1 MTGISGNRFLA
12 VIVRHQLNYP
22 ALVSPPATTTTP
34 SSFIMDIQARFEEI
48 RRMPVDHQKLGLSDW
63 SNIEPLFDKAINT
76 PTEITPHE
84 KHQIAQWPPHEEM
97 EAQCQKQFNRSI
109 SDLLQAA
116 VIDRDSLTCSEAT
129 LIRQGFHDID
139 RLAYTERQAVARR
152 RRRFE
157 QLLWD
162 KYQQALGSVLLPVE
176 IKAWNAVT
184 DDEWFN
190 EKLRTS
196 LQHTRNPFVDSGPAP
211 WVQKI
216 IDQGDSKP
224 WGYIIYCFRLN
235 TRWQNFQS
243 KFNDR
248 VFLAPSVG
256 VGSDQIR
263 RTKLTEFL
271 NFDGPEDDLVLL
283 RQ

>member
-1 MTGISGNRFLA
+1 
-12 VIVRHQLNYP
+12 
-22 ALVSPPATTTTP
+22 
-34 SSFIMDIQARFEEI
+34 
-48 RRMPVDHQKLGLSDW
+48 MPVDHQKLGLSDW

-116 VIDRDSLTCSEAT
+116 VIDCDSLTCSEAT
-129 LIRQGFHDID
+129 LICQGFHDID
-139 RLAYTERQAVARR
+139 WLAYTECQAVARR
-152 RRRFE
+152 RWRFE
-157 QLLWD
+157 KLLWD
-162 KYQQALGSVLLPVE
+162 KYQQALVSILLPVE
-176 IKAWNAVT
+176 MKAWNAVT

-190 EKLRTS
+190 KKLRTS
-196 LQHTRNPFVDSGPAP
+196 LQHTRNLFVDSGPAP
-211 WVQKI
+211 WIQKI

-224 WGYIIYCFRLN
+224 WGYIIYCFGLN
-235 TRWQNFQS
+235 RNRSELWQDFQS
-243 KFNDR
+243 KFNER
-248 VFLAPSVG
+248 VFLASSVG
-256 VGSDQIR
+256 VGSGQIR